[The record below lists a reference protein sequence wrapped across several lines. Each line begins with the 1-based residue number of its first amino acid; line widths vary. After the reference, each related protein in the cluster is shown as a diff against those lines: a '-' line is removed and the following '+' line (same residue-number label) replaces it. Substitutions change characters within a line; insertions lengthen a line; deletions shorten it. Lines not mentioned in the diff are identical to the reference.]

1 MRTRLQRTSTTNKFT
16 DEQLIALVNKRDEIA
31 FRLIYDRYSTPMLN
45 FFYAKLQSK
54 EKAEDFLQNLFVKL
68 IEKGDSFNETKTFR
82 TWFYTL
88 AHNQCKNEYRALSRS
103 KIEYNNIGDN
113 RFVSNWEEGSEK
125 MDSSIFSEHLTF
137 ELNKLGNDQQ
147 SSFLL
152 RFKYS
157 FSIKEISEVLECS
170 EGTTKSRL
178 FYTLKKLANELK
190 EFNPY

>member
-16 DEQLIALVNKRDEIA
+16 DEQLIALANKGDEVA
-31 FRLIYDRYSTPMLN
+31 FGLIYDRYSTLMLN

-88 AHNQCKNEYRALSRS
+88 AHNQCKNEYRSLSRS
-103 KIEYNNIGDN
+103 KIEYNNIEDN
-113 RFVSNWEEGSEK
+113 RLVNNWEEGSEK